1 LEIDLHPA
9 GDGFIVSRPGLP
21 GSIHFRSFQGVY
33 VANLGDTHVSP
44 KAIDMAEDI
53 YGKDVAV
60 LKGKATQAKPV
71 VVDPFLL
78 SITTTLGYTMASQLV
93 GSKPQSAESLLH
105 DPQSSLLAC
114 QEAIKSIGVQVDDNG
129 PAQQACTL

>member
-1 LEIDLHPA
+1 MNDA
-9 GDGFIVSRPGLP
+9 
-21 GSIHFRSFQGVY
+21 
-33 VANLGDTHVSP
+33 HVSP

-105 DPQSSLLAC
+105 DPQSSFLAC